1 MNHLTM
7 TINDEQILSLIHIFL
22 EKAERI
28 KQLSDELEK
37 ETWEL
42 KKLIG
47 NGNIS
52 GKLLPSE

>member
-1 MNHLTM
+1 VRNL
-7 TINDEQILSLIHIFL
+7 ISIQIDYVGNTNEIL

-28 KQLSDELEK
+28 KKLSDELEK